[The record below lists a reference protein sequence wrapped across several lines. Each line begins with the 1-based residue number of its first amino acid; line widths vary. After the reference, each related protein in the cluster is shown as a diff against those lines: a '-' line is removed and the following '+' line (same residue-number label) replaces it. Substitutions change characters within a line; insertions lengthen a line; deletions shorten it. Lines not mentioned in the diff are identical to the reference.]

1 MRGGLTLPGGENLS
15 SVRTS
20 RSVQIALE
28 MTEHL
33 ISSEIA
39 LKFNDSLKMD
49 RFLTESDLQ
58 NSPDRWALRVR
69 LAAVGVEQ
77 SWEPQSLP

>member
-1 MRGGLTLPGGENLS
+1 
-15 SVRTS
+15 
-20 RSVQIALE
+20 

-39 LKFNDSLKMD
+39 LNFNDSLKMD
-49 RFLTESDLQ
+49 RFLTESDLR

-77 SWEPQSLP
+77 SW